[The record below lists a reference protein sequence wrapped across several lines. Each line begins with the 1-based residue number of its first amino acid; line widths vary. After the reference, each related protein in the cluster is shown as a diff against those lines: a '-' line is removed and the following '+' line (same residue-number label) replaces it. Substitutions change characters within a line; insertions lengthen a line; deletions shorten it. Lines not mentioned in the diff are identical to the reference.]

1 MDPGKALRALT
12 RTSAAAVSV
21 AILVTTASQT
31 ARADDAAQILKA
43 MTDYTGAQK
52 SISAAFDS
60 DIEVITPELQKI
72 QFTSSGQMSL
82 NRPDRLRIR
91 RTGGY
96 ADVELTYDGKTLSL
110 YGNNAKSYVQ
120 ADAAG
125 TIDQL
130 IDTLQAK
137 TGAAMPG
144 TDLLLRNSYDEL
156 MATVIDAKHIGQGVV
171 DGVECEHLA
180 FRGIDTDW
188 QIRIEAGARPIPR
201 KYIITSKTLVGAPQ
215 YTLRIKDWKTDAI
228 ADADTFVFKPPT
240 GATKAS
246 LDSSVM
252 VEIRRT
258 STRHTCR
265 SQTMTIS
272 SRKAILLIATAAGF
286 AGGLLWSGNGTIDGG
301 FVSGAEA
308 RVGRPLTPM
317 SYAGVARRTTRR
329 AVVGGAVVGGA
340 VAAGAYAAPA
350 CAQVVDAYGR
360 IYTQC

>member
-60 DIEVITPELQKI
+60 DIEVITAEIQKI

-125 TIDQL
+125 TIDQV

-144 TDLLLRNSYDEL
+144 TDLLLSNSYDRHRRQAYWSRRCRWSR
-156 MATVIDAKHIGQGVV
+156 MRAP
-171 DGVECEHLA
+171 
-180 FRGIDTDW
+180 
-188 QIRIEAGARPIPR
+188 RISRNRHRLPDMTLIPPPAH
-201 KYIITSKTLVGAPQ
+201 SPQ
-215 YTLRIKDWKTDAI
+215 LN
-228 ADADTFVFKPPT
+228 P
-240 GATKAS
+240 
-246 LDSSVM
+246 
-252 VEIRRT
+252 
-258 STRHTCR
+258 
-265 SQTMTIS
+265 
-272 SRKAILLIATAAGF
+272 
-286 AGGLLWSGNGTIDGG
+286 
-301 FVSGAEA
+301 
-308 RVGRPLTPM
+308 
-317 SYAGVARRTTRR
+317 
-329 AVVGGAVVGGA
+329 
-340 VAAGAYAAPA
+340 
-350 CAQVVDAYGR
+350 
-360 IYTQC
+360 